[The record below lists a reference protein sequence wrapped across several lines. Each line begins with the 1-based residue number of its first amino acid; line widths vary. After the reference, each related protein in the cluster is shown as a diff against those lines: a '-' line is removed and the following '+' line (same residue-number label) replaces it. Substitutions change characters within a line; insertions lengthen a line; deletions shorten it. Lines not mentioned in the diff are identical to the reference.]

1 MDVVA
6 LSRGH
11 RSLARPPQLPLHGLL
26 SEALSLAAAE
36 RLGLPQLPE
45 GAEQQRC
52 THVPLFL
59 SQRLLLA
66 AVVVFQCRVS
76 VKVLSHPAHLAVEG
90 FS

>member
-26 SEALSLAAAE
+26 SEALRLAAAE

-52 THVPLFL
+52 TRVPLFL
-59 SQRLLLA
+59 WQRLLLA
-66 AVVVFQCRVS
+66 AVVFQCRVS
-76 VKVLSHPAHLAVEG
+76 VKVLIHPAHLAVEG